1 MLRPSWSSTHTG
13 RLIFLINAN
22 TCLRSFLQKNEALL
36 EKLQEA
42 EDQVKEQEVKN
53 ADAAAAASELEGKI
67 QALKDELTDLEE
79 VEIFVLS
86 RL

>member
-1 MLRPSWSSTHTG
+1 
-13 RLIFLINAN
+13 
-22 TCLRSFLQKNEALL
+22 L

>member
-1 MLRPSWSSTHTG
+1 
-13 RLIFLINAN
+13 LIFLINAN

>member
-1 MLRPSWSSTHTG
+1 
-13 RLIFLINAN
+13 LIFLINAN

-42 EDQVKEQEVKN
+42 EEQVKEQEAKN
-53 ADAAAAASELEGKI
+53 AEAAAAASELEGKI

-79 VEIFVLS
+79 VGIFVLS